1 MWSSSFRAGRA
12 MKSSLQQQITKDLI
26 DAHDA
31 IQESFRSTWDLLQES
46 IDESG
51 EFNCDP
57 EIVNLYKFWNRQAK
71 EIITKVKSNKK

>member
-1 MWSSSFRAGRA
+1 MT
-12 MKSSLQQQITKDLI
+12 KSLEQRITKDLI

-46 IDESG
+46 LDESG

-57 EIVNLYKFWNRQAK
+57 EIVNSYNFWNREAK
-71 EIITKVKSNKK
+71 KIIKKIKRTKK

>member
-1 MWSSSFRAGRA
+1 MTN
-12 MKSSLQQQITKDLI
+12 SLEQRITKDLI

-51 EFNCDP
+51 EFNCDS
-57 EIVNLYKFWNRQAK
+57 EIVNLY
-71 EIITKVKSNKK
+71 

>member
-1 MWSSSFRAGRA
+1 MTN
-12 MKSSLQQQITKDLI
+12 SLEQRITKDLI

-46 IDESG
+46 LDESG

-57 EIVNLYKFWNRQAK
+57 EIVNLYEFWNREAK
-71 EIITKVKSNKK
+71 KIIKKIKRSRK